1 MNQDNIIIYDGICN
15 LCNSSVQFI
24 KKRDNASQFTFMSQ
38 QSDEGK
44 KLMQKHHFNS
54 ESFDTIILIT
64 KDEAFSKSD
73 AVLEIS
79 KNLSGF
85 WFLLSYFRFIPK
97 FIRNLL
103 YDFISKNRYKF
114 FGKNNSCEL

>member
-1 MNQDNIIIYDGICN
+1 MNQNYIILYDGICN
-15 LCNSSVQFI
+15 LCNKSIRFI
-24 KKRDNASQFTFMSQ
+24 SKRDNKSQFIFISQ
-38 QSDEGK
+38 QSDEAK
-44 KLMQKHHFNS
+44 KLMLKHHFNS
-54 ESFDTIILIT
+54 ESLDTIILIT

-79 KNLSGF
+79 KNLSGL
-85 WFLLSYFRFIPK
+85 WFLFSYFKIIPQS
-97 FIRNLL
+97 IRNLL